1 MAQFYRVEGAG
12 VAAVIGLVDCEL
24 IAELGEPCCHERM
37 SGNPNYNALMQE
49 LCVGKGWCGSVING
63 EPSHVDDLIPDTGPV
78 SADQFV
84 DWLFLAEGY
93 EQSLEPKSKIHRRTL
108 REAFVRYMGS
118 NIVDASELKRDVG

>member
-1 MAQFYRVEGAG
+1 MAQFDRVAG
-12 VAAVIGLVDCEL
+12 VAVSAVTGVVNCEL
-24 IAELGEPCCHERM
+24 IAELGEPCCPERM

-84 DWLFLAEGY
+84 DWLFLAESY
-93 EQSLEPKSKIHRRTL
+93 EQALEPKVKINRRVL

-118 NIVDASELKRDVG
+118 DVVDASELKWDVG